1 MTTPTTATVR
11 ESLEPVLC
19 PLTDMGV
26 IEVTGAD
33 EEAFLNAQL
42 SRNVHS
48 HRPPRATL
56 AAWLDARGR
65 VLALFRVLRAGDGW
79 LLLTRG
85 ADVEALI
92 RRLSLFVLRADVQL
106 RNLSLQW
113 LSAAA
118 VGGIEP
124 WLESRSVAL
133 GSQSGDSATVNGAF
147 LIRVGPRLVY
157 LLSAGEAPGD
167 LADGIPS
174 GAEEAAALE
183 EIRLG
188 VVNLVPQLTGRYTA
202 HMLNLDRLG
211 ALEFDKGCYPGQ
223 EVVART
229 QNLGTVKRR
238 LFRFSGELEQ
248 EPSVGTALIDAAG
261 SQVGNVVRAVRV
273 GGSRV
278 ELLAVVRIESASGT
292 LTCAPEPGLALT
304 REPLPGE

>member
-1 MTTPTTATVR
+1 MTMQTTTAARDHV
-11 ESLEPVLC
+11 EPVLC

-33 EEAFLNAQL
+33 AEAFLNAQL

-133 GSQSGDSATVNGAF
+133 GSQSGDSANVNGAF